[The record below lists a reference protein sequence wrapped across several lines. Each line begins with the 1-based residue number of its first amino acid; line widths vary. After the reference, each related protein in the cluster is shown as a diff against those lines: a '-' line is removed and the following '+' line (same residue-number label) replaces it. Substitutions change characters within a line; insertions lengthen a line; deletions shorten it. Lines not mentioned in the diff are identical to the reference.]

1 MHSAHGH
8 EVIHFCDKHRH
19 AKPRTTLKEA
29 SAHFYE
35 VAGGAIDGSSTEA
48 RQFSFFAV
56 GLVRAAL
63 AAHNKLNRYTPAQPD
78 NLGKPL
84 FRLEMAPKR
93 MHEGIQFCRLPPIM
107 SMPLRDD
114 GPG

>member
-1 MHSAHGH
+1 MWNCRSCCARHETLLTRMDADELCSGGIPLTGH

-19 AKPRTTLKEA
+19 SKPRTTSKRA

-35 VAGGAIDGSSTEA
+35 IAGGAIDGSSTEA

-63 AAHNKLNRYTPAQPD
+63 AAHNKIEPLHTGTARQSWETP
-78 NLGKPL
+78 
-84 FRLEMAPKR
+84 
-93 MHEGIQFCRLPPIM
+93 IQA
-107 SMPLRDD
+107 
-114 GPG
+114 